1 MYLSQVLIQNFR
13 CLRELNAT
21 LSPGLNVLVG
31 ENNVGKTAFLDAI
44 RAALG
49 PAAATGDSPKLIPE
63 DRHRQTDGAYLDA
76 PISVKL
82 LFAGLSTDEQAQLID
97 ILNYNAADPAKS
109 TAQLNFRWQWNEKT
123 ERFSVSRWGGA
134 AEISENGIPED
145 VLQNIPLTLLGA
157 LRDATTALMPG
168 RNSRL
173 AHLLRARAVETDKSA
188 LVKFAQKAN
197 EDLEKEDLISKTQEL
212 ICRTLEQASGP
223 NMGQRT
229 AIKTAEPEFDKI
241 VQSLRL
247 VITRTGIGG
256 AAFVLEEL
264 KSNGLGFNNLLFL
277 ATVVLELNAEK
288 NALLPL
294 LLVEEPEAH
303 LHPQLQNLL
312 ADFLSE
318 SRDIHPAKVQ
328 TLVTTHSPTIA
339 AHVSPLS
346 LRVLHRDADG
356 MLHCASLASCS
367 LDAVQSQQLRRMF
380 DVTKATLLFAKGV
393 ILVEG
398 ITEALLVPILAKRAG
413 INLEHRGISVV
424 PVCGVDFETIT
435 RLFGGDGLRIRLAVV
450 TDGDAGTE
458 RVESSQGADW
468 ETRQPKLSTNGKPEI
483 CQRVQTLLSDYK
495 GNKFVTIFHSDV
507 TLEYS
512 LAAAGAKNPTVMCDV
527 WESQFDATPR
537 TLNKKKLTDC
547 RGDHAKEILAVWRGI
562 CLADATCSKA
572 QFAQALAAHL
582 DERDSTGAY
591 LVPVDKFSIPPYL
604 LKAFEHVA
612 PIPAKAAQ

>member
-44 RAALG
+44 RVALG

-63 DRHRQTDGAYLDA
+63 DRHRQTDGTYLDA

-97 ILNYNAADPAKS
+97 MLNYNATDPAKS

-123 ERFSVSRWGGA
+123 ERYSVSRWGGA

-173 AHLLRARAVETDKSA
+173 AHLLRARAVQSDKSA
-188 LVKFAQKAN
+188 LVKFVQKAN

-256 AAFVLEEL
+256 AAFVLDEL

-318 SRDIHPAKVQ
+318 PRDIHPAKVQ

-339 AHVSPLS
+339 AHVSPVS

-356 MLHCASLASCS
+356 VLHCASLASCS
-367 LDAVQSQQLRRMF
+367 LDAAQSQQLRRMF

-435 RLFGGDGLRIRLAVV
+435 RLFGGDGLRMRLAVV

-458 RVESSQGADW
+458 RVESSQGTDW
-468 ETRQPKLSTNGKPEI
+468 ETRQPKLSANGKPEI
-483 CQRVQTLLSDYK
+483 CQRVQTLLSDYN
-495 GNKFVTIFHSDV
+495 GNKFVGIFHSDV

-512 LAAAGAKNPTVMCDV
+512 LAAAAAKNPTVMCDV
-527 WESQFDATPR
+527 WESQFDGTPR
-537 TLNKKKLTDC
+537 TLNKKKLADC
-547 RGDHAKEILAVWRGI
+547 GGDHAKEILAVWRGI

-604 LKAFEHVA
+604 LKAFEHAA
-612 PIPAKAAQ
+612 PIPAKDAH